1 MDSLFDALEQRPHFF
16 LCLFSALLLLVGLG
30 SWPSTYYTL
39 VYWVTMIIPSGVA
52 IVALFWRQFVW
63 VPGLIVLALIF
74 NPIQHLSLG
83 VTIWK
88 IMDVIGG
95 AYMLTVAMAIKK
107 PGGAAKKESDSGLV
121 VPVGVF
127 ALSLAF
133 LIYALWK
140 L

>member
-1 MDSLFDALEQRPHFF
+1 MDNIFDALEQRPHFF
-16 LCLFSALLLLVGLG
+16 PSLFCALLLLVGLG

-39 VYWVTMIIPSGVA
+39 VYWVTMIIPTGVA
-52 IVALFWRQFVW
+52 ILALFWRQFVW
-63 VPGLIVLALIF
+63 VPGLILLAVIF

-95 AYMLTVAMAIKK
+95 GYMLTVAIAIKK
-107 PGGAAKKESDSGLV
+107 PGGAAKKESDSGLIA
-121 VPVGVF
+121 PVTVF
-127 ALSLAF
+127 VLSLAF